1 MSRRF
6 AGCMS
11 RGDMK
16 AAIALLDS
24 DDRSGAPMG
33 LDMPLVSE
41 DPSWTVCDEL
51 LRKHPKGQ
59 PACSAALKSLDGCG
73 ESFHPVVFEVLDGAL
88 IRNAALRTRGAAGP
102 SGLDAFGWRR
112 LCTSFQQASD
122 DLCCSL
128 ALVACKLCTS
138 CVDLDGIIA
147 LVACHLIALNKC
159 PGVRP
164 IGVGEMVRRIIAKA
178 ILSIV
183 KLDVL
188 EAAGSL
194 QLCAGQDAGN
204 EAAVHAMRAIF
215 CDDSTEAVLLVDAS
229 NAFNS
234 LNRQVALH
242 NIQALCPP
250 LTNILINTYR
260 QDIPL
265 FIDGRHI
272 FSSEGT
278 TQGNLL
284 SMAMYSVSVTP
295 LIASLQ
301 DSRVKQVWFTDD
313 ATAGGTLH
321 GLHDW
326 WSRLQDLGSLYG
338 YSPNASKT
346 WLIVEHAYFS
356 DAQWLFEGT
365 GVQVTVEGKRHL
377 GVALGSRSFTEQYV
391 SEKVD
396 SWSRCV
402 AKLSDLAKV
411 HPHYAYS
418 AFTHGLCNKWT
429 YFLRTIPGISSLLK
443 PLEAVISS
451 KFIPT
456 LTGRF
461 VSNDERALLAL
472 PIRMGG
478 LGIIDPQTVSDSEF
492 AASEKVTF
500 PLVGLILQQEMSF
513 GCHIVD
519 AQRLAKSEVNC
530 CFQAPGSGGEGCI
543 CM

>member
-1 MSRRF
+1 MPRRF
-6 AGCMS
+6 DGCMS

-51 LRKHPKGQ
+51 LRKHPKGR

-73 ESFHPVVFEVLDGAL
+73 ESFHPVIFESLARAL

-112 LCTSFQQASD
+112 LCTSFQRASD

-128 ALVACKLCTS
+128 ALVARKLYTS
-138 CVDLDGIIA
+138 CVHPDDIIA
-147 LVACHLIALNKC
+147 LVACRLIALSKC

-164 IGVGEMVRRIIAKA
+164 IGVGEVVRRIIAKA

-242 NIQALCPP
+242 NIQAICPP
-250 LTNILINTYR
+250 LANILINTYR

-278 TQGNLL
+278 TQGDPCQWQCTQSVLL
-284 SMAMYSVSVTP
+284 
-295 LIASLQ
+295 L
-301 DSRVKQVWFTDD
+301 
-313 ATAGGTLH
+313 
-321 GLHDW
+321 
-326 WSRLQDLGSLYG
+326 
-338 YSPNASKT
+338 
-346 WLIVEHAYFS
+346 
-356 DAQWLFEGT
+356 
-365 GVQVTVEGKRHL
+365 
-377 GVALGSRSFTEQYV
+377 
-391 SEKVD
+391 
-396 SWSRCV
+396 
-402 AKLSDLAKV
+402 
-411 HPHYAYS
+411 
-418 AFTHGLCNKWT
+418 
-429 YFLRTIPGISSLLK
+429 
-443 PLEAVISS
+443 
-451 KFIPT
+451 
-456 LTGRF
+456 
-461 VSNDERALLAL
+461 
-472 PIRMGG
+472 
-478 LGIIDPQTVSDSEF
+478 
-492 AASEKVTF
+492 
-500 PLVGLILQQEMSF
+500 
-513 GCHIVD
+513 
-519 AQRLAKSEVNC
+519 
-530 CFQAPGSGGEGCI
+530 
-543 CM
+543 

>member
-1 MSRRF
+1 
-6 AGCMS
+6 
-11 RGDMK
+11 
-16 AAIALLDS
+16 
-24 DDRSGAPMG
+24 MG

-41 DPSWTVCDEL
+41 DPSWIVCDEL

-59 PACSAALKSLDGCG
+59 PACLAALKSLDGCG
-73 ESFHPVVFEVLDGAL
+73 ESFHPVIFEALDGAL

-102 SGLDAFGWRR
+102 SGLDAFGWRH
-112 LCTSFQQASD
+112 LCTSFQRASD
-122 DLCCSL
+122 DLCCFL
-128 ALVACKLCTS
+128 ALVARKLCTS
-138 CVDLDGIIA
+138 CVDPDGIIA

-159 PGVRP
+159 PGVCP
-164 IGVGEMVRRIIAKA
+164 IGVGEVVRRIIAKA
-178 ILSIV
+178 IISIV

-215 CDDSTEAVLLVDAS
+215 CGDSTEAVLLVDAS

-250 LTNILINTYR
+250 LANILINTYR

-278 TQGNLL
+278 TQGDPL
-284 SMAMYSVSVTP
+284 SMAIYSVSVTP

-301 DSRVKQVWFTDD
+301 DSRVKQVWFDDD

-346 WLIVEHAYFS
+346 WLIVKRAYFS
-356 DAQWLFEGT
+356 DTQRLFEGT
-365 GVQVTVEGKRHL
+365 GVQVTVEG
-377 GVALGSRSFTEQYV
+377 S
-391 SEKVD
+391 
-396 SWSRCV
+396 
-402 AKLSDLAKV
+402 
-411 HPHYAYS
+411 
-418 AFTHGLCNKWT
+418 
-429 YFLRTIPGISSLLK
+429 
-443 PLEAVISS
+443 VI
-451 KFIPT
+451 
-456 LTGRF
+456 
-461 VSNDERALLAL
+461 
-472 PIRMGG
+472 
-478 LGIIDPQTVSDSEF
+478 
-492 AASEKVTF
+492 
-500 PLVGLILQQEMSF
+500 
-513 GCHIVD
+513 
-519 AQRLAKSEVNC
+519 
-530 CFQAPGSGGEGCI
+530 
-543 CM
+543 